1 MYRALVACSPI
12 TSTLPSSRVILYTPD
27 LCKIKHTSTEHFVAD
42 KLVVGLKVLPSA
54 GAWVIDLTAKFT
66 PPSGAT
72 FLFRPLI
79 TPQRF
84 CDRRV
89 GHTILDRSKTREILM
104 RNKDTGL
111 SSFWVSLLY
120 CLSQIPRHC
129 TCLIISNIH
138 NLSLSQMNQCLTD

>member
-1 MYRALVACSPI
+1 MTILPYTHIIIIIHQKYIHSCKKNPRTDFESTTKLTGPPTLRGADILPAHVPRVGGLFPI

-27 LCKIKHTSTEHFVAD
+27 LCKTKHTSTEHFVAD

-89 GHTILDRSKTREILM
+89 GHTILAKRGK
-104 RNKDTGL
+104 
-111 SSFWVSLLY
+111 F
-120 CLSQIPRHC
+120 
-129 TCLIISNIH
+129 
-138 NLSLSQMNQCLTD
+138 